1 MRYIT
6 PVIEWGKKVGPKIW
20 SRTKETP
27 RKVKQYTTDAF
38 SKMHQSKQWQAASK
52 SINEMSSMQIR
63 EVGKKF
69 TTKTGIGI
77 TAGVAGG
84 AVGYV
89 TAKKKKVRFGKLS
102 KSDPNYKA
110 LKKAGYV

>member
-6 PVIEWGKKVGPKIW
+6 PVIEWSKKVGPKIW

-27 RKVKQYTTDAF
+27 RRIKQYTSDTF
-38 SKMHQSKQWQAASK
+38 SKIHKSKQWDDASR
-52 SINEMSSMQIR
+52 SIHEMGAMQIR
-63 EVGKKF
+63 DVGKKF

-84 AVGYV
+84 TVGYQV
-89 TAKKKKVRFGKLS
+89 GKRRKKDIANVESL
-102 KSDPNYKA
+102 
-110 LKKAGYV
+110 

>member
-6 PVIEWGKKVGPKIW
+6 PVIKWGQTVLPKL
-20 SRTKETP
+20 KEAP
-27 RKVKQYTTDAF
+27 GKVKKLTTDAF
-38 SKMHQSKQWQAASK
+38 SKMHQSNQYKQASDAIQTMK
-52 SINEMSSMQIR
+52 FTTLG

-84 AVGYV
+84 TVGYQV
-89 TAKKKKVRFGKLS
+89 GKKKKKRYG
-102 KSDPNYKA
+102 
-110 LKKAGYV
+110 

>member
-6 PVIEWGKKVGPKIW
+6 PVIKWGQRVLPKL
-20 SRTKETP
+20 KEAP
-27 RKVKQYTTDAF
+27 GKVKQYTTDAF
-38 SKMHQSKQWQAASK
+38 SKMHQSNQYKKASDA
-52 SINEMSSMQIR
+52 INTMKFTTLG

-84 AVGYV
+84 TVGYQ
-89 TAKKKKVRFGKLS
+89 AGKRKKRRYG
-102 KSDPNYKA
+102 
-110 LKKAGYV
+110 

>member
-6 PVIEWGKKVGPKIW
+6 PVIEWSKKVGPKIW

-27 RKVKQYTTDAF
+27 GKVKKYTSDKF
-38 SKMHQSKQWQAASK
+38 SQFHQSDQYRKASDA
-52 SINEMSSMQIR
+52 INSMKFTTLG

-84 AVGYV
+84 TVGYQV
-89 TAKKKKVRFGKLS
+89 GKRKKKRYS
-102 KSDPNYKA
+102 
-110 LKKAGYV
+110 